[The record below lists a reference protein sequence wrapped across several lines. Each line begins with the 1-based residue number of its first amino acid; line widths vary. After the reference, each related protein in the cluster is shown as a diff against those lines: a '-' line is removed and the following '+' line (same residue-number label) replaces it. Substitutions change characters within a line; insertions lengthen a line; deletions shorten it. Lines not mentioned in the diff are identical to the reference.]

1 MRIKAPSAKSHSPRR
16 LPGSPPP
23 ESGGAQ
29 CASVLII
36 VLWIALGLV
45 SITLYFA
52 NSMSSELRASDN
64 RVSGLVAEQAIEG
77 AARYLTYILSN
88 FSTNGVMLDPADYLS
103 QAVPVGDAHFWLIGR
118 DTNSPVGPGQVFFGL
133 VDEASKLNLNF
144 ASSNMLASLL
154 QSMPQANPDLAG
166 AILDWRDTNGGG
178 ASQTYYSMRS
188 PAYQCKNAP
197 FETVDELRLLQGADM
212 DTLLGEDLNRNGVL
226 DPNEADENH
235 NGMVDPGVLEYLT
248 VYSREPGTYSNGLP
262 RVNIS
267 LVIGATGPLPA
278 LLQSA
283 FSSSR
288 ADRILTRLGL
298 LSPASSPATRP
309 PGGVPRQAASS
320 GGGAT
325 ANAAANVP
333 RAAFTSPLHFYLQS
347 GMKLDEFAYIFNAIR
362 MDDSTNAIEGR
373 INVNTASAAVLACL
387 PGMTSDLAQTL
398 VNYRLTNPDKLTSI
412 AWVADA
418 LGQNDS
424 TALQTLA
431 AGDYL
436 TTQSYQFM
444 ADVAAL
450 GPHGRG
456 YRRTRFIFD
465 TIDGSPKIIYRQDL
479 SHLGWA
485 LGKETRQTWLFA
497 KNTQ

>member
-1 MRIKAPSAKSHSPRR
+1 
-16 LPGSPPP
+16 
-23 ESGGAQ
+23 
-29 CASVLII
+29 
-36 VLWIALGLV
+36 
-45 SITLYFA
+45 
-52 NSMSSELRASDN
+52 
-64 RVSGLVAEQAIEG
+64 
-77 AARYLTYILSN
+77 
-88 FSTNGVMLDPADYLS
+88 
-103 QAVPVGDAHFWLIGR
+103 
-118 DTNSPVGPGQVFFGL
+118 
-133 VDEASKLNLNF
+133 
-144 ASSNMLASLL
+144 
-154 QSMPQANPDLAG
+154 LAG
-166 AILDWRDTNGGG
+166 AILDWRDTNGGSS
-178 ASQTYYSMRS
+178 SQTYYSMRN
-188 PAYQCKNAP
+188 PPYQCKNAP

-212 DTLLGEDLNRNGVL
+212 DSLLGEDLNRNGVL

-235 NGMVDPGVLEYLT
+235 NGRVDPGVLEYVT

-267 LVIGATGPLPA
+267 VVIGATGPLPA

-283 FSSSR
+283 FGSSR
-288 ADRILTRLGL
+288 ADRILTQLGL
-298 LSPASSPATRP
+298 LSPAPPRP
-309 PGGVPRQAASS
+309 GRGPGP
-320 GGGAT
+320 GAPS
-325 ANAAANVP
+325 ARGAAANVP
-333 RAAFTSPLHFYLQS
+333 RVAFTSPLQFYLQS
-347 GMKLDEFAYIFNAIR
+347 GMKLDEFAQIFNAIR
-362 MDDSTNAIEGR
+362 MDDGTNAIEGR

-456 YRRTRFIFD
+456 YRRTRFVFD
-465 TIDGSPKIIYRQDL
+465 TIGGSPKIIYRQDL

-497 KNTQ
+497 KNAQ

>member
-1 MRIKAPSAKSHSPRR
+1 MRIKAASAKSHSLRR
-16 LPGSPPP
+16 PQGWLPSKTTG
-23 ESGGAQ
+23 Q

-88 FSTNGVMLDPADYLS
+88 FGTNGVMLYPVDYLS
-103 QAVPVGDAHFWLIGR
+103 EAVPVGDAHFWLIGR
-118 DTNSPVGPGQVFFGL
+118 DTNNPVGPGQVFFGL

-144 ASSNMLASLL
+144 ASSNMFAALL
-154 QSMPQANPDLAG
+154 QTMPQANLDLAG
-166 AILDWRDTNGGG
+166 AILDWRDTNGGSS
-178 ASQTYYSMRS
+178 SQTYYSMRN
-188 PAYQCKNAP
+188 PPYQCKNAP
-197 FETVDELRLLQGADM
+197 FETVDELRLLQGADI
-212 DTLLGEDLNRNGVL
+212 DSLLGEDLNRNGVL

-235 NGMVDPGVLEYLT
+235 NGMVDPGILEYVT

-267 LVIGATGPLPA
+267 VVIGATGPLPA

-283 FSSSR
+283 FGSSR

-298 LSPASSPATRP
+298 LSPASSSATRP
-309 PGGVPRQAASS
+309 PGGGRQGAPSAAV
-320 GGGAT
+320 AA
-325 ANAAANVP
+325 ANAATIAP
-333 RAAFTSPLHFYLQS
+333 RVFTSPLQFYLQS
-347 GMKLDEFAYIFNAIR
+347 GMKLDEFAQIFNAIR
-362 MDDSTNAIEGR
+362 MDDGTNTIEGR
-373 INVNTASAAVLACL
+373 INVNTARAAVLACL

>member
-1 MRIKAPSAKSHSPRR
+1 MRIQAPSAKRHSPRR
-16 LPGSPPP
+16 RQGWLPP
-23 ESGGAQ
+23 ETGGTQ

-45 SITLYFA
+45 SVTLYFA

-88 FSTNGVMLDPADYLS
+88 FGTNGVMLDPADYLS
-103 QAVPVGDAHFWLIGR
+103 EAVPVGDAHFWLIGR

-144 ASSNMLASLL
+144 ASSNMFASLL
-154 QSMPQANPDLAG
+154 QSMPQANVDLTG

-178 ASQTYYSMRS
+178 ASQTYYSMQS
-188 PAYQCKNAP
+188 PPYQCKNAR
-197 FETVDELRLLQGADM
+197 FDTVDELRLLQGADM
-212 DTLLGEDLNRNGVL
+212 GTLLGEDLNRNGVL

-235 NGMVDPGVLEYLT
+235 NGIVDPGVLEYLT

-267 LVIGATGPLPA
+267 VVSGTTGPLPA

-283 FSSSR
+283 FGSSR

-298 LSPASSPATRP
+298 FSPPPPPAGASGPRRP
-309 PGGVPRQAASS
+309 LIV
-320 GGGAT
+320 
-325 ANAAANVP
+325 
-333 RAAFTSPLHFYLQS
+333 AFTSPLHFYLQS
-347 GMKLDEFAYIFNAIR
+347 GMKLDEFAQIFNAIR
-362 MDDSTNAIEGR
+362 MDDGTNAIQGR
-373 INVNTASAAVLACL
+373 VNVNTASAAVLACL

-456 YRRTRFIFD
+456 YRRTRFVFD

>member
-1 MRIKAPSAKSHSPRR
+1 MRIKAASAKSHSLRR
-16 LPGSPPP
+16 PQGWLPSKTTG
-23 ESGGAQ
+23 Q

-64 RVSGLVAEQAIEG
+64 RVSGIVAEQAIEG

-88 FSTNGVMLDPADYLS
+88 FGTNGVILDPADYLS
-103 QAVPVGDAHFWLIGR
+103 EAVPVGDAHFWLIGR
-118 DTNSPVGPGQVFFGL
+118 DTNNPVGPGQVFFGL

-144 ASSNMLASLL
+144 ASSNMFASLL
-154 QSMPQANPDLAG
+154 QSMPQANLDLAG

-178 ASQTYYSMRS
+178 ASQTYYSMQS
-188 PAYQCKNAP
+188 PPYQCKNAP

-235 NGMVDPGVLEYLT
+235 NGMVDPGVLEYVT

-267 LVIGATGPLPA
+267 VVIGTTGPLPV
-278 LLQSA
+278 LLQNN
-283 FSSSR
+283 FGSSR
-288 ADRILTRLGL
+288 AVQILTQLGL
-298 LSPASSPATRP
+298 LSPAPPP
-309 PGGVPRQAASS
+309 PGRGPGP
-320 GGGAT
+320 GGRPTTG
-325 ANAAANVP
+325 AAAIPP
-333 RAAFTSPLHFYLQS
+333 RVFTSPLQFYLQS
-347 GMKLDEFAYIFNAIR
+347 GMKLGEFAYIFNAIR
-362 MDDSTNAIEGR
+362 MDDGTNAIKGR
-373 INVNTASAAVLACL
+373 VNVNTASAAVLACL

-465 TIDGSPKIIYRQDL
+465 TIDGSPKIIYRKDL